1 MQQLMAELMEAMI
14 KMMMGVVVV
23 VVTNELGKH
32 THTLMK
38 HYKIRRR
45 TVGKDEERG
54 ESVSRAGWVDDGLVV
69 VVEVCADQA
78 TPNVKPLS
86 YVQRVCLCV

>member
-32 THTLMK
+32 THT
-38 HYKIRRR
+38 H
-45 TVGKDEERG
+45 
-54 ESVSRAGWVDDGLVV
+54 
-69 VVEVCADQA
+69 
-78 TPNVKPLS
+78 
-86 YVQRVCLCV
+86 

>member
-1 MQQLMAELMEAMI
+1 MQQLMVVELMEAMI
-14 KMMMGVVVV
+14 KMIMGVVV

-78 TPNVKPLS
+78 TPKVKPLS